1 MGFWKNLRAVL
12 AHPDI
17 VRELEM
23 ERTTCQ
29 QLSRALATAEDEWGK
44 ADTDAFL
51 LEGKL
56 ERTATQLDSC
66 QAALRALCSRPPSN
80 EELKRIYEAAA
91 PVQDPHGFGLYFAAK
106 ILTKI
111 EISTCFPYEENRG
124 LFEDAKGPEL
134 LRYLIAARFGAV
146 TWEIVPGTTYEKAV
160 LGEVD
165 VSAPEY
171 REFERAIYAR
181 ALEWAGLG
189 DILTPEKDKQRPEH
203 QKSEQKRGEA
213 R

>member
-17 VRELEM
+17 VCELEL

-29 QLSRALATAEDEWGK
+29 QLSRALAEAELEWGR

-56 ERTATQLDSC
+56 ERTATQMDSC

-80 EELKRIYEAAA
+80 EELKRIYEATA
-91 PVQDPHGFGLYFAAK
+91 PVQDPYGFGLYVAAK
-106 ILTKI
+106 TLTKI
-111 EISTCFPYEENRG
+111 EISTYFPYEENRG

-134 LRYLIAARFGAV
+134 LRYLTAARFNAV
-146 TWEIVPGTTYEKAV
+146 TWEVVPGTTYEKAV

-165 VSAPEY
+165 ISAPEY

-181 ALEWAGLG
+181 ALKWAGLEE
-189 DILTPEKDKQRPEH
+189 ILPIQKETQLPEH
-203 QKSEQKRGEA
+203 QKNEKKRDDA

>member
-17 VRELEM
+17 VNELEM
-23 ERTTCQ
+23 ERTARL

-56 ERTATQLDSC
+56 GRTVTQLDSC

-91 PVQDPHGFGLYFAAK
+91 PVQDRYGLGLYFAAK
-106 ILTKI
+106 TLTKI
-111 EISTCFPYEENRG
+111 EISTYFPYEESLG

-134 LRYLIAARFGAV
+134 MCYLTAARFGAV
-146 TWEIVPGTTYEKAV
+146 TWAAVPGTDCKKAV
-160 LGEVD
+160 LGDVD
-165 VSAPEY
+165 TSAPEY

>member
-1 MGFWKNLRAVL
+1 MGFWKNLRTVL

-23 ERTTCQ
+23 ERTARQ
-29 QLSRALATAEDEWGK
+29 QLSQALTTAEGHLE
-44 ADTDAFL
+44 DTETDIDI

-56 ERTATQLDSC
+56 ERMTTQLDSC

-106 ILTKI
+106 MLTKI

-134 LRYLIAARFGAV
+134 LRYLTAARFDAV
-146 TWEIVPGTTYEKAV
+146 TWESVPGTDHKKAV
-160 LGEVD
+160 LGDVD
-165 VSAPEY
+165 TSAPEY

>member
-17 VRELEM
+17 VHELEM
-23 ERTTCQ
+23 ERTTRQ
-29 QLSRALATAEDEWGK
+29 QLSQTLVTTEGQLEDAE
-44 ADTDAFL
+44 ADVNI

-56 ERTATQLDSC
+56 KRMTARMDAS

-91 PVQDPHGFGLYFAAK
+91 PVQDEYGFGLYFAAK
-106 ILTKI
+106 TLTGI
-111 EISTCFPYEENRG
+111 EISTYFPYEESLG

-134 LRYLIAARFGAV
+134 LRYLTAARFSAV
-146 TWEIVPGTTYEKAV
+146 TWETVPGIDCKKAV

-165 VSAPEY
+165 ASTPEY
-171 REFERAIYAR
+171 RRFERAIYVR
-181 ALEWAGLG
+181 ALEWTGFG
-189 DILTPEKDKQRPEH
+189 DVLSPQREIHLPEH
-203 QKSEQKRGEA
+203 QKNEKKRGNV

>member
-17 VRELEM
+17 VSELETYRM
-23 ERTTCQ
+23 TCQ
-29 QLSRALATAEDEWGK
+29 QFNRALAATENEWAK
-44 ADTDAFL
+44 SDTDAFL
-51 LEGKL
+51 LEQEL
-56 ERTATQLDSC
+56 ECAVTQVDAC
-66 QAALRALCSRPPSN
+66 QAALRAMCSSPPTT

-106 ILTKI
+106 MLTKI

-134 LRYLIAARFGAV
+134 LRYLIAARFGVV
-146 TWEIVPGTTYEKAV
+146 TWEIIPGTTYEKAV

-189 DILTPEKDKQRPEH
+189 DILAPEKDEQRPEH

>member
-1 MGFWKNLRAVL
+1 MGFWKNLRTVL
-12 AHPDI
+12 THPDI
-17 VRELEM
+17 VNELET
-23 ERTTCQ
+23 ERTTRQ

-106 ILTKI
+106 TLTKI
-111 EISTCFPYEENRG
+111 EISTYFPYEDNCG

-146 TWEIVPGTTYEKAV
+146 TWEIVPGTTHERAV
-160 LGEVD
+160 LGQVD
-165 VSAPEY
+165 TATPEY
-171 REFERAIYAR
+171 RAFELAVYNR
-181 ALEWAGLG
+181 ALEWAGFG
-189 DILTPEKDKQRPEH
+189 IAYAPVREKQPPEH